1 MNWKEIIMS
10 EINFSINSLKDFQN
24 NFLRNNNDILD
35 ELKTIQNEV
44 VNLKEILDTPKSNE
58 LQKLFSEYTDEQ
70 IKVVEKYHQV
80 INNNIER
87 TILEYNSF
95 IESIGQM
102 VSKNE

>member
-10 EINFSINSLKDFQN
+10 EINFNINSLKDFQN

>member
-1 MNWKEIIMS
+1 MS

>member
-1 MNWKEIIMS
+1 MS

-102 VSKNE
+102 VSKNEWY